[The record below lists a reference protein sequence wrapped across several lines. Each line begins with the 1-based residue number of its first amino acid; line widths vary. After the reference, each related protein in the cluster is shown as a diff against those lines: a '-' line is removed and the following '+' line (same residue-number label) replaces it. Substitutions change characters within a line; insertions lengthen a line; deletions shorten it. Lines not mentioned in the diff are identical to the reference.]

1 MSPLKSS
8 EFSTAED
15 SGSPSASHAPDHP
28 TKEDDHAP
36 ANDSAR
42 RGSARHRIL
51 LGWLADTVE
60 APQQETCCQPV
71 SKQDELLSL

>member
-1 MSPLKSS
+1 M
-8 EFSTAED
+8 
-15 SGSPSASHAPDHP
+15 HP
-28 TKEDDHAP
+28 ITPRKKTTMRTRTTLP
-36 ANDSAR
+36 AVAVLAI
-42 RGSARHRIL
+42 GIL